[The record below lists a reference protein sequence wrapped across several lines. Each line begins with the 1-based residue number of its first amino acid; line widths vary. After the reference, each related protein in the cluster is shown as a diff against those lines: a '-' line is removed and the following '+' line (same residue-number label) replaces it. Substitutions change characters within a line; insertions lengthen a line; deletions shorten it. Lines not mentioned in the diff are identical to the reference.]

1 MPGKPDGIAGT
12 SADEAMSAGVYAGA
26 PSDWLP
32 GVAVGLTEPPQQ
44 ARSRRTT
51 GQILEAA
58 EQLLAAEGVE
68 NLTMA
73 AVSKRAGVSIGAIYG
88 RFEGKSGLLR
98 AVKDRALH
106 QLEAEL
112 ADRYDAPA
120 SGIEDVVRQLVEAV
134 APTGRRRL
142 LEPAPEAEGVPL
154 GQRETLARQRL
165 AFMFKDAA
173 HGCRQQIDHPSPSIA
188 LEVAFRLVMAGLASY
203 DEMTRT
209 SEDKPLPL
217 DALRGELIRAATSY
231 LCGGGARP

>member
-1 MPGKPDGIAGT
+1 
-12 SADEAMSAGVYAGA
+12 MSAHGFPGA

-32 GVAVGLTEPPQQ
+32 GVAVGLTEQPQQ

-51 GQILEAA
+51 GQILDAA

-112 ADRYDAPA
+112 ADR
-120 SGIEDVVRQLVEAV
+120 
-134 APTGRRRL
+134 
-142 LEPAPEAEGVPL
+142 
-154 GQRETLARQRL
+154 
-165 AFMFKDAA
+165 
-173 HGCRQQIDHPSPSIA
+173 
-188 LEVAFRLVMAGLASY
+188 
-203 DEMTRT
+203 
-209 SEDKPLPL
+209 
-217 DALRGELIRAATSY
+217 
-231 LCGGGARP
+231 

>member
-1 MPGKPDGIAGT
+1 M
-12 SADEAMSAGVYAGA
+12 SADGFPGA

-32 GVAVGLTEPPQQ
+32 GVTVGLTDPPQQ

-58 EQLLAAEGVE
+58 EQLLAAEGAE

-112 ADRYDAPA
+112 ADRYEAPA
-120 SGIEDVVRQLVEAV
+120 KGIEDVVRQLVEAV
-134 APTGRRRL
+134 APAGRRRL
-142 LEPAPEAEGVPL
+142 LEPALEAEDAPL
-154 GQRETLARQRL
+154 GQREALARSRCCL
-165 AFMFKDAA
+165 TCCAA
-173 HGCRQQIDHPSPSIA
+173 SSSARSRPTWAAPARGPEVCGQGCWTGSPPGPSA
-188 LEVAFRLVMAGLASY
+188 
-203 DEMTRT
+203 
-209 SEDKPLPL
+209 
-217 DALRGELIRAATSY
+217 
-231 LCGGGARP
+231 